1 MNKIRV
7 AIAGG
12 TGYTGGELFRI
23 LLNHPDVEIVSATTT
38 SSEGTRVDSVH
49 RDLIGETDLCFTTEL
64 NDPDVI
70 FLCLGHGISRQF
82 VDTHDIKPTCRIIDL
97 GNDFRLDGNYAGRNF
112 VYGLCES
119 AREQVKTAHDVANP
133 GCFATA
139 IQLATLPLAA
149 AGLINDEIHVTA
161 ITGSTGAGK
170 KPVETTHFSYRS
182 DNISIYKLFSHQHL
196 AEIKQNLARV
206 GRHAYGS
213 LAVASI
219 SPDPHAARC
228 KGPQDHLPSRSRPL
242 AVGGTTSP
250 SPDDMLKSNAT
261 KGETPVVN
269 FVPLRGDF
277 ARGIFASVYT
287 KAVDGMTLEDY
298 RKLYEDY
305 YAASPFVFH
314 SNEGIS
320 MKEVV
325 NTNKGLVHVE
335 LHDGYVH
342 IASCIDNLVKGAAG
356 QAVQNMNLMFGLPE
370 DTGLRLKPSA
380 F

>member
-1 MNKIRV
+1 MDKKIRV

-23 LLNHPDVEIVSATTT
+23 LLNHPSVEIVAATTT
-38 SSEGTRVDSVH
+38 SSEGTPVASVH
-49 RDLIGETDLCFTTEL
+49 RDLIGETELCFGKDL

-82 VDTHDIKPTCRIIDL
+82 VDTHEIGPDCRIIDL
-97 GNDFRLDGNYAGRNF
+97 GNDFRLDGDYAGRHF

-119 AREQVKTAHDVANP
+119 AREEVRNAHDVANP

-170 KPVETTHFSYRS
+170 KPGETTHFSYRS
-182 DNISIYKLFSHQHL
+182 DNISIYKLFTHQHL
-196 AEIKQNLARV
+196 AEIRQNLRKVSEDKLEA
-206 GRHAYGS
+206 
-213 LAVASI
+213 
-219 SPDPHAARC
+219 
-228 KGPQDHLPSRSRPL
+228 K
-242 AVGGTTSP
+242 
-250 SPDDMLKSNAT
+250 
-261 KGETPVVN
+261 VN

-277 ARGIFASVYT
+277 TRGIFASVYT
-287 KAVDGMTLEDY
+287 RAEEGMSQQDY
-298 RKLYEDY
+298 QKLYEDY
-305 YAASPFVFH
+305 YASSPFVFH
-314 SNEGIS
+314 SAEGIS

-342 IASCIDNLVKGAAG
+342 IASAIDNLVKGAAG
-356 QAVQNMNLMFGLPE
+356 QAIQNMNLMFGLPE

>member
-1 MNKIRV
+1 MDAERKIRV

-23 LLNHPDVEIVSATTT
+23 LMNHPNVEIVAATTT
-38 SSEGTRVDSVH
+38 SSEGTPVASVH
-49 RDLIGETDLCFTTEL
+49 RDLIGETDLCFGTEL

-82 VDTHDIKPTCRIIDL
+82 VDSHDINPSCRIIDL
-97 GNDFRLDGNYAGRNF
+97 GNDFRLEGDYAGRNF

-119 AREQVKTAHDVANP
+119 AKDDIIKAHDIANP

-149 AGLINDEIHVTA
+149 AGLIKDEVHVTA

-170 KPVETTHFSYRS
+170 KPGETTHFSYRT
-182 DNISIYKLFSHQHL
+182 DNISIYKLFTHQHL
-196 AEIKQNLARV
+196 EEIKKNL
-206 GRHAYGS
+206 GRYGQE
-213 LAVASI
+213 
-219 SPDPHAARC
+219 P
-228 KGPQDHLPSRSRPL
+228 K
-242 AVGGTTSP
+242 
-250 SPDDMLKSNAT
+250 
-261 KGETPVVN
+261 VN

-287 KAVDGMTLEDY
+287 KAAEGMTQEDY

-305 YAASPFVFH
+305 YAGSPFVFH

-320 MKEVV
+320 MKEVI

-370 DTGLRLKPSA
+370 DCGLRLKPSA

>member
-1 MNKIRV
+1 MAKTIRA
-7 AIAGG
+7 AIAGA
-12 TGYTGGELFRI
+12 TGYTGGELLRI
-23 LLNHPDVEIVSATTT
+23 LLNHPDVEVVAATTT
-38 SSEGTRVDSVH
+38 SESGTPVSAVH
-49 RDLIGETDLCFTTEL
+49 RDLIGETDLCFGTEL

-82 VDTHDIKPTCRIIDL
+82 VDTHDIKPECRIIDL

-112 VYGLCES
+112 IYGLCES
-119 AREQVKTAHDVANP
+119 ARDEIHTAHDVANP

-149 AGLINDEIHVTA
+149 NGLIRDEIHVTA

-170 KPVETTHFSYRS
+170 KPGETTHFSYRN
-182 DNISIYKLFSHQHL
+182 DNISIYKLFTHQHL
-196 AEIKQNLARV
+196 AEIRQNLARV
-206 GRHAYGS
+206 GG
-213 LAVASI
+213 
-219 SPDPHAARC
+219 
-228 KGPQDHLPSRSRPL
+228 GNEPQ
-242 AVGGTTSP
+242 
-250 SPDDMLKSNAT
+250 
-261 KGETPVVN
+261 VN

-287 KAVDGMTLEDY
+287 KADEGMSEADY

-305 YAASPFVFH
+305 YAESPFVHH
-314 SNEGIS
+314 SKTGIS

-325 NTNKGLVHVE
+325 NTNKGLLHVE

-342 IASCIDNLVKGAAG
+342 ISSAIDNLVKGAAG

-370 DTGLRLKPSA
+370 DMGLRLKPSA

>member
-1 MNKIRV
+1 MNKKIKV

-23 LLNHPDVEIVSATTT
+23 LLNHPDVEIVAATTT
-38 SSEGTRVDSVH
+38 SSEGTPVTSVH
-49 RDLIGETDLCFTTEL
+49 RDLIGETDLCFGKEL

-82 VDTHDIKPTCRIIDL
+82 VDTHDIKPECRIIDL
-97 GNDFRLDGNYAGRNF
+97 GNDFRLDGDYAGRHF

-119 AREQVKTAHDVANP
+119 AREEVKNAHDVANP

-170 KPVETTHFSYRS
+170 KPGETTHFSYRS
-182 DNISIYKLFSHQHL
+182 DNISIYKLFTHQHL
-196 AEIKQNLARV
+196 AEIKQNLVRV
-206 GRHAYGS
+206 Q
-213 LAVASI
+213 ASA
-219 SPDPHAARC
+219 S
-228 KGPQDHLPSRSRPL
+228 
-242 AVGGTTSP
+242 
-250 SPDDMLKSNAT
+250 
-261 KGETPVVN
+261 TPVVN

-277 ARGIFASVYT
+277 TRGIFASVYT
-287 KAVDGMTLEDY
+287 RAVEGISQEDY
-298 RKLYEDY
+298 QKLYEDY
-305 YAASPFVFH
+305 YASSPFVFH
-314 SNEGIS
+314 SAEGIS

-342 IASCIDNLVKGAAG
+342 IASAIDNLVKGAAG

-370 DTGLRLKPSA
+370 DRGLRLKPSA

>member
-1 MNKIRV
+1 MNNADKIKV

-23 LLNHPDVEIVSATTT
+23 LLNHPNVEIVAATTT
-38 SSEGTRVDSVH
+38 SSEGTSVTEVH
-49 RDLIGETDLCFTTEL
+49 KDLFGETDLCFGKEL

-82 VDTHDIKPTCRIIDL
+82 VDTHDIKPSCRIIDL

-112 VYGLCES
+112 IYGLCES
-119 AREQVKTAHDVANP
+119 AREEIRNAHDIANP

-139 IQLATLPLAA
+139 IQLATLPLAS

-170 KPVETTHFSYRS
+170 KPGETTHFSYRS
-182 DNISIYKLFSHQHL
+182 DNISIYKLFTHQHL
-196 AEIKQNLARV
+196 AEIKKNLVMVWPKEQPA
-206 GRHAYGS
+206 
-213 LAVASI
+213 AS
-219 SPDPHAARC
+219 
-228 KGPQDHLPSRSRPL
+228 
-242 AVGGTTSP
+242 
-250 SPDDMLKSNAT
+250 
-261 KGETPVVN
+261 PVVN

-287 KAVDGMTLEDY
+287 RAADGMTEADY

-305 YAASPFVFH
+305 YADSPFVFH
-314 SNEGIS
+314 STTGIS

-325 NTNKGLVHVE
+325 NTNKCLLHVE

-342 IASCIDNLVKGAAG
+342 IASEIDNLVKGAAG

>member
-1 MNKIRV
+1 MNKIKV

-23 LLNHPDVEIVSATTT
+23 LLNHPCVEIVAATTT
-38 SSEGTRVDSVH
+38 SSEGTPVSSIH
-49 RDLIGETDLCFTTEL
+49 RDLIGETDLCFGKEL
-64 NDPDVI
+64 GNPDVI

-82 VDTHDIKPTCRIIDL
+82 VDTHEISPDCRIIDL
-97 GNDFRLDGNYAGRNF
+97 GNDFRLDGDYAGRHF

-119 AREQVKTAHDVANP
+119 ARDELRKAHDVANP

-139 IQLATLPLAA
+139 IQLAVLPLVA
-149 AGLINDEIHVTA
+149 AGLLRDEIHVTA

-170 KPVETTHFSYRS
+170 KPGETTHFSYRT

-196 AEIKQNLARV
+196 AEIRMNLGSAAGDA
-206 GRHAYGS
+206 GR
-213 LAVASI
+213 
-219 SPDPHAARC
+219 
-228 KGPQDHLPSRSRPL
+228 
-242 AVGGTTSP
+242 
-250 SPDDMLKSNAT
+250 
-261 KGETPVVN
+261 EPVVN

-287 KAVDGMTLEDY
+287 RAAEGVSEEEYQKI
-298 RKLYEDY
+298 YEDY

-314 SNEGIS
+314 SRDGIS

-335 LHDGYVH
+335 VHNGYVH
-342 IASCIDNLVKGAAG
+342 IASAIDNLVKGAAG

-370 DTGLRLKPSA
+370 DMGLRLKPSA

>member
-1 MNKIRV
+1 MNKIRI

-23 LLNHPDVEIVSATTT
+23 LLNHPNVEIVAATTT
-38 SSEGTRVDSVH
+38 SSEGTPVASVH
-49 RDLIGETDLCFTTEL
+49 RDLIGETDLCFGTEL

-82 VDTHDIKPTCRIIDL
+82 VDTHDIKPECRIIDL
-97 GNDFRLDGNYAGRNF
+97 GNDFRLDGDYAGRHF

-119 AREQVKTAHDVANP
+119 AREEIAKAHDVANP

-149 AGLINDEIHVTA
+149 AGLIHDEIHVTA
-161 ITGSTGAGK
+161 LTGSTGAGK
-170 KPVETTHFSYRS
+170 KPAETTHFSYRS

-196 AEIKQNLARV
+196 VEIKQNLVRV
-206 GRHAYGS
+206 S
-213 LAVASI
+213 QKQS
-219 SPDPHAARC
+219 
-228 KGPQDHLPSRSRPL
+228 
-242 AVGGTTSP
+242 
-250 SPDDMLKSNAT
+250 
-261 KGETPVVN
+261 PVVN

-287 KAVDGMTLEDY
+287 RAAEGMSQEDY
-298 RKLYEDY
+298 QKLFEEY

-314 SNEGIS
+314 SKEGIS

-342 IASCIDNLVKGAAG
+342 IASAIDNLVKGAAG

>member
-1 MNKIRV
+1 MARKIKA
-7 AIAGG
+7 AIAGA
-12 TGYTGGELFRI
+12 TGYTGGELLRI
-23 LLNHPDVEIVSATTT
+23 LLNHPDVEVVAATTT
-38 SSEGTRVDSVH
+38 SEAGTPLNEIH
-49 RDLIGETDLCFTTEL
+49 RDLIGETDLCFGTEL

-82 VDTHDIKPTCRIIDL
+82 VDTHDIKPECRIIDL
-97 GNDFRLDGNYAGRNF
+97 GNDFRLDGDYAGRNF

-119 AREQVKTAHDVANP
+119 AREDVKKAHDVANP

-149 AGLINDEIHVTA
+149 SGLIRDEIHVTA

-170 KPVETTHFSYRS
+170 KPGETTHFSYRN
-182 DNISIYKLFSHQHL
+182 DNISIYKLFTHQHL
-196 AEIKQNLARV
+196 AEIKQNLGRV
-206 GRHAYGS
+206 GKEDA
-213 LAVASI
+213 
-219 SPDPHAARC
+219 
-228 KGPQDHLPSRSRPL
+228 
-242 AVGGTTSP
+242 
-250 SPDDMLKSNAT
+250 
-261 KGETPVVN
+261 VVN

-287 KAVDGMTLEDY
+287 RAVEGMSEADY
-298 RKLYEDY
+298 QKLYEDY
-305 YAASPFVFH
+305 YKESPFVFH
-314 SNEGIS
+314 STKGIS

-342 IASCIDNLVKGAAG
+342 IASAIDNLVKGAAG

-370 DTGLRLKPSA
+370 DAGLRLKPSA

>member
-1 MNKIRV
+1 MKKIRV
-7 AIAGG
+7 TIAGG

-23 LLNHPDVEIVSATTT
+23 LLNHPNVEIVAATTT
-38 SSEGTRVDSVH
+38 SSEGTPVASVH
-49 RDLIGETDLCFTTEL
+49 RDLIGETDLCFGKEL

-82 VDTHDIKPTCRIIDL
+82 VDTHDIKPECRIIDL
-97 GNDFRLDGNYAGRNF
+97 GNEFRLDGDYAGRNF

-119 AREQVKTAHDVANP
+119 AREDIRKAHDVANP

-149 AGLINDEIHVTA
+149 SDLIKDEIHVTA

-170 KPVETTHFSYRS
+170 KPGETTHFSYR
-182 DNISIYKLFSHQHL
+182 DNNISIYKLFTHQHL
-196 AEIKQNLARV
+196 AEIRQNLMRV
-206 GRHAYGS
+206 GAES
-213 LAVASI
+213 
-219 SPDPHAARC
+219 
-228 KGPQDHLPSRSRPL
+228 
-242 AVGGTTSP
+242 
-250 SPDDMLKSNAT
+250 
-261 KGETPVVN
+261 PVVN

-277 ARGIFASVYT
+277 TRGIFASVYT
-287 KAVDGMTLEDY
+287 KAVEGMTEEDY
-298 RKLYEDY
+298 RKVFEDY
-305 YAASPFVFH
+305 YAESPFVFH

-342 IASCIDNLVKGAAG
+342 IASAIDNLVKGAAG

-370 DTGLRLKPSA
+370 TTGLKLKPSA

>member
-1 MNKIRV
+1 MTGKIKA
-7 AIAGG
+7 AIAGA
-12 TGYTGGELFRI
+12 TGYTGGELLRI
-23 LLNHPDVEIVSATTT
+23 LLNHPDVEVVAATTT
-38 SSEGTRVDSVH
+38 SEAGTPVAEIH
-49 RDLIGETDLCFTTEL
+49 RDLIGETDLCFGTEL

-82 VDTHDIKPTCRIIDL
+82 VDTHDIKPECRIIDL
-97 GNDFRLDGNYAGRNF
+97 GNDFRLDGDYAGRHF

-119 AREQVKTAHDVANP
+119 AREEVRKAHDVANP

-149 AGLINDEIHVTA
+149 AGLVRDENHVTA

-170 KPVETTHFSYRS
+170 KPGETTQFSYRN
-182 DNISIYKLFSHQHL
+182 DNISIYKLFTHQHL
-196 AEIKQNLARV
+196 AEIKQNLAK
-206 GRHAYGS
+206 
-213 LAVASI
+213 VAQ
-219 SPDPHAARC
+219 PTLD
-228 KGPQDHLPSRSRPL
+228 KED
-242 AVGGTTSP
+242 V
-250 SPDDMLKSNAT
+250 K
-261 KGETPVVN
+261 VN

-287 KAVDGMTLEDY
+287 RAAEGMSEADY
-298 RKLYEDY
+298 QKLYEDY
-305 YAASPFVFH
+305 YKESPFVFH
-314 SNEGIS
+314 SAKGIS

-335 LHDGYVH
+335 IHDGYVH
-342 IASCIDNLVKGAAG
+342 IASAIDNLVKGAAG
-356 QAVQNMNLMFGLPE
+356 QAVQNMNLMFSLPE

>member
-1 MNKIRV
+1 MNKKIRV

-23 LLNHPDVEIVSATTT
+23 LLNHPNVEIVATTTT
-38 SSEGTRVDSVH
+38 SSEGVRVDSVH
-49 RDLIGETDLCFTTEL
+49 RDLIGETDLCFGLEL

-82 VDTHDIKPTCRIIDL
+82 VDTHEIKPECRIIDL
-97 GNDFRLDGNYAGRNF
+97 GNDFRLEGEYAGRSF

-119 AREQVKTAHDVANP
+119 AREKMRSAHDVANP

-149 AGLINDEIHVTA
+149 SGLIKDEIHVTA

-170 KPVETTHFSYRS
+170 KPGETTHFSYRS
-182 DNISIYKLFSHQHL
+182 DNISIYKLFTHQHL
-196 AEIKQNLARV
+196 AEIKQNLCRV
-206 GRHAYGS
+206 GEATG
-213 LAVASI
+213 A
-219 SPDPHAARC
+219 
-228 KGPQDHLPSRSRPL
+228 
-242 AVGGTTSP
+242 GT
-250 SPDDMLKSNAT
+250 L
-261 KGETPVVN
+261 ELVVN

-277 ARGIFASVYT
+277 TRGIFASVYT
-287 KAVDGMTLEDY
+287 RAVEGMTQDDY
-298 RKLYEDY
+298 RKLFEDY

>member
-1 MNKIRV
+1 MAKTIKA
-7 AIAGG
+7 AIAGA
-12 TGYTGGELFRI
+12 TGYTGGELLRI
-23 LLNHPDVEIVSATTT
+23 LLNHPDVEVVAATTT
-38 SSEGTRVDSVH
+38 SEAGTPVSAVH
-49 RDLIGETDLCFTTEL
+49 RDLLGETDLCFGTQL

-82 VDTHDIKPTCRIIDL
+82 VDTHDIKPECRIIDL
-97 GNDFRLDGNYAGRNF
+97 GNDFRLDVNYAGRNF
-112 VYGLCES
+112 IYGLCES
-119 AREQVKTAHDVANP
+119 ARDEIRTAHDVANP

-149 AGLINDEIHVTA
+149 NGLIRDEIHVTA

-170 KPVETTHFSYRS
+170 KPGETTHFSYRN
-182 DNISIYKLFSHQHL
+182 DNISIYKLFTHQHL
-196 AEIKQNLARV
+196 AEIRQNLARV
-206 GRHAYGS
+206 GECDE
-213 LAVASI
+213 
-219 SPDPHAARC
+219 P
-228 KGPQDHLPSRSRPL
+228 K
-242 AVGGTTSP
+242 
-250 SPDDMLKSNAT
+250 
-261 KGETPVVN
+261 VN

-287 KAVDGMTLEDY
+287 KADEGMSEADY

-305 YAASPFVFH
+305 YAESPFVHH
-314 SNEGIS
+314 SETGIS

-325 NTNKGLVHVE
+325 NTNKGLLHVE

-342 IASCIDNLVKGAAG
+342 ISSAIDNLVKGAAG

>member
-1 MNKIRV
+1 MDDTKKIRV

-23 LLNHPDVEIVSATTT
+23 LLNHPNVEIVSATTT
-38 SSEGTRVDSVH
+38 SSEGTPVSSVH
-49 RDLIGETDLCFTTEL
+49 RDLIGETDLCFSTEL

-82 VDTHDIKPTCRIIDL
+82 VDTHDIKPSCRIIDL
-97 GNDFRLDGNYAGRNF
+97 GNDFRLDGDYAGRNF

-119 AREQVKTAHDVANP
+119 AREDIRKAHDVANP

-139 IQLATLPLAA
+139 IQLALLPLAA
-149 AGLINDEIHVTA
+149 NCLINDEIHVTA

-206 GRHAYGS
+206 GAE
-213 LAVASI
+213 
-219 SPDPHAARC
+219 
-228 KGPQDHLPSRSRPL
+228 GPI
-242 AVGGTTSP
+242 
-250 SPDDMLKSNAT
+250 
-261 KGETPVVN
+261 VN

-287 KAVDGMTLEDY
+287 KAVEGKSLEEY

-305 YAASPFVFH
+305 YAESPFVFH

-370 DTGLRLKPSA
+370 TTGLRLKPSA

>member
-1 MNKIRV
+1 MSNSKKIRA

-23 LLNHPDVEIVSATTT
+23 LLNHPEVEIVAATTT
-38 SSEGTRVDSVH
+38 SSEGTPVATVH
-49 RDLIGETDLCFTTEL
+49 RDLIGETDLCFGKEL

-82 VDTHDIKPTCRIIDL
+82 VDTHDIKAECRIIDL
-97 GNDFRLDGNYAGRNF
+97 GNDFRLDGDYAGRHF

-119 AREQVKTAHDVANP
+119 AKEEVKKAHDIANP

-139 IQLATLPLAA
+139 IQLAALPLAA

-170 KPVETTHFSYRS
+170 KPGETTHFSYRN
-182 DNISIYKLFSHQHL
+182 DNISIYKLFTHQHL
-196 AEIKQNLARV
+196 AEIRQNLERV
-206 GRHAYGS
+206 SG
-213 LAVASI
+213 
-219 SPDPHAARC
+219 
-228 KGPQDHLPSRSRPL
+228 QD
-242 AVGGTTSP
+242 
-250 SPDDMLKSNAT
+250 NI
-261 KGETPVVN
+261 VN

-287 KAVDGMTLEDY
+287 RAVEGMTQEDY

-314 SNEGIS
+314 STEGIS

-342 IASCIDNLVKGAAG
+342 IASAIDNLVKGATG

-370 DTGLRLKPSA
+370 DCGLRLKPSA

>member
-1 MNKIRV
+1 MSKIRV

-23 LLNHPDVEIVSATTT
+23 LLNHPNVEIVAATTT
-38 SSEGTRVDSVH
+38 SSEGTPVASVH
-49 RDLIGETDLCFTTEL
+49 RDLIGETDLRFGTEL

-82 VDTHDIKPTCRIIDL
+82 VDSHEIGPDCRIIDL
-97 GNDFRLDGNYAGRNF
+97 GNDFRLDGDYAGRQF

-119 AREQVKTAHDVANP
+119 ARKEISKAHDVANP
-133 GCFATA
+133 GCFASA
-139 IQLATLPLAA
+139 IQLAVLPLAA
-149 AGLINDEIHVTA
+149 AGLIKDEIHVTA

-170 KPVETTHFSYRS
+170 KPGETTHFSYRS

-196 AEIKQNLARV
+196 AEIRQNLQRV
-206 GRHAYGS
+206 SGTE
-213 LAVASI
+213 
-219 SPDPHAARC
+219 
-228 KGPQDHLPSRSRPL
+228 PQI
-242 AVGGTTSP
+242 
-250 SPDDMLKSNAT
+250 
-261 KGETPVVN
+261 N

-287 KAVDGMTLEDY
+287 KAADGMTQEDY
-298 RKLYEDY
+298 RELYENY
-305 YAASPFVFH
+305 YAESPFVFH

-320 MKEVV
+320 LKEVV
-325 NTNKGLVHVE
+325 NTNKCLLHVE

-342 IASCIDNLVKGAAG
+342 IASVIDNLVKGAAG
-356 QAVQNMNLMFGLPE
+356 QAVQNMNLLFGLPE
-370 DTGLRLKPSA
+370 DTGLHLKPSA

>member
-1 MNKIRV
+1 MTGKIKA
-7 AIAGG
+7 AIAGA
-12 TGYTGGELFRI
+12 TGYTGGELLRI
-23 LLNHPDVEIVSATTT
+23 LLNHPDVEVVAATTT
-38 SSEGTRVDSVH
+38 SEAGTPVAEIH
-49 RDLIGETDLCFTTEL
+49 RDLIGETDLCFGTEL

-82 VDTHDIKPTCRIIDL
+82 VDTHDIKPECRIIDL
-97 GNDFRLDGNYAGRNF
+97 GNDFRLDGDYAGRHF

-119 AREQVKTAHDVANP
+119 AREEVRKAHDVANP

-149 AGLINDEIHVTA
+149 AGLIRDEIHVTA

-170 KPVETTHFSYRS
+170 KPGETTHFSYRN
-182 DNISIYKLFSHQHL
+182 DNISIYKLFTHQHL

-206 GRHAYGS
+206 GKEDA
-213 LAVASI
+213 
-219 SPDPHAARC
+219 
-228 KGPQDHLPSRSRPL
+228 
-242 AVGGTTSP
+242 
-250 SPDDMLKSNAT
+250 
-261 KGETPVVN
+261 VVN

-287 KAVDGMTLEDY
+287 RAVEGMSEADY
-298 RKLYEDY
+298 QKLYEDY
-305 YAASPFVFH
+305 YKESPFVFH
-314 SNEGIS
+314 STKGIS

-342 IASCIDNLVKGAAG
+342 IASAIDNLVKGAAG

-370 DTGLRLKPSA
+370 TAGLHLKPSA